1 MKIPPHP
8 PWDVSPDEAVAIQ
21 RLLREKVSLSDGF
34 HDIKLIAGADTSF
47 SLDGEIA
54 NAVVV
59 VLTFP
64 DLVTIERRYAAKP
77 VTFPYVPGLLSFREG
92 PALLEAFSL
101 LENEPDLIFFDG
113 HGIAHPRR
121 LGIAS
126 HIGVILDKPSIGCAK
141 SRLFG
146 HYAEPANE
154 VGAYTPL
161 LAEGNELIG
170 YAVRT
175 RRQVRP
181 IFISPGH
188 KISFE
193 SALRISME
201 CAGGYRLP
209 EPVRRAH
216 NFSQAV
222 KQPEEIKVE

>member
-21 RLLREKVSLSDGF
+21 RMLRDRVSLNDEF
-34 HDIKLIAGADTSF
+34 DQIKLIAGADSSF
-47 SLDGEIA
+47 SLDGEIV

-64 DLVTIERRYAAKP
+64 GLETIERRSVSRP
-77 VTFPYVPGLLSFREG
+77 VTFPYIPGLLSFREG
-92 PALLEAFSL
+92 PALLDTFAE

-141 SRLFG
+141 SRLIG
-146 HYAEPANE
+146 HYAEPGNE
-154 VGAYTPL
+154 IGSYTPL
-161 LAEGNELIG
+161 LVEGNELVG

-175 RRQVRP
+175 RRYVRP
-181 IFISPGH
+181 VFISPGH
-188 KISFE
+188 KISFQ
-193 SALRISME
+193 SALRLSLE
-201 CAGGYRLP
+201 CTGGYKLP

-216 NFSQAV
+216 NFSQVV
-222 KQPEEIKVE
+222 KQPVDE